1 MFSKKWILNSI
12 FPLFLFISCSSL
24 NIQQNQTDV
33 YEEKLKAD
41 GKEIKKATPIQ
52 DFFPD
57 LLGNS
62 STSIIDSITF
72 EVALNK
78 FSIMPIITA
87 SKQDGVITTD
97 WYSTTS
103 KASERVKFNVIIKD
117 DDMKSD
123 SIQINMF
130 KEILDSNVWKTQK
143 VNSNTAEK
151 IKENILMTARKLKAA
166 AELS

>member
-1 MFSKKWILNSI
+1 MFSKKLILAVF
-12 FPLFLFISCSSL
+12 FPFFLAISCSSL
-24 NIQQNQTDV
+24 DIQQNETDLWADRL
-33 YEEKLKAD
+33 ESD
-41 GKEIKKATPIQ
+41 GKDIKSATPLQ

-57 LLGNS
+57 IFGDS
-62 STSIIDSITF
+62 YVSINNSITF

-78 FSIMPIITA
+78 LSILPIITA

-103 KASERVKFNVIIKD
+103 NSSERVKFNIIIKD
-117 DDMKSD
+117 DNMTEN

-130 KEILDSNVWKTQK
+130 KEILDGNVWKTEK
-143 VNSNTAEK
+143 IDSNTADK
-151 IKENILMTARKLKAA
+151 IKENILLTARKLKAA